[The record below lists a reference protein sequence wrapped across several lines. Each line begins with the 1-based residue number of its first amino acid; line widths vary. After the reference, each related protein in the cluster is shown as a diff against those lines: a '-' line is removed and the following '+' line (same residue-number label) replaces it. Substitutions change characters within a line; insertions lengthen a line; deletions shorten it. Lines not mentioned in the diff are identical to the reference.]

1 MTGNW
6 EARMSDIAE
15 LRDELRCFAEARDWD
30 QFHSPKNLAMAVAG
44 EVGELVSE
52 LQWLSEEQSVELN
65 EEKLAAI
72 NET

>member
-1 MTGNW
+1 
-6 EARMSDIAE
+6 MSDIAE